1 VNSERTKSRRNS
13 RSRFGS
19 SLGSDSGPDA
29 DVDSSVDPELRVIEA
44 FADALW
50 MERGLSA
57 NTLTAYQSDLR
68 GFHLWLARERRR
80 ALVQV
85 QRSDLL
91 DYLAVLA
98 RQGRKPRSSAR
109 VLSCLRQFY
118 GHLLR
123 QGAITEDPSERVEAP
138 RLGRP
143 LPKTLTEA
151 DVEALLAAPDADDPR
166 GHRDR
171 TMLEVLYASGL
182 RVTELVTLR
191 PDAVSLT
198 QGVVRITGKGD
209 KERLVPLGEE
219 ATSWLASYA
228 RGPRA
233 LLLGHRTCDYL
244 FPTQRSDCMTR
255 QAFWQLIKRYAALAG
270 IVKPL
275 SPHTL
280 RHAFA
285 THLLNHGADLRVVQ
299 MLLGHSDLSTTQIYT
314 HVARERLKQLH
325 AKHHPRA

>member
-1 VNSERTKSRRNS
+1 MI
-13 RSRFGS
+13 
-19 SLGSDSGPDA
+19 DDA
-29 DVDSSVDPELRVIEA
+29 EKDLIEG

-68 GFHLWLARERRR
+68 SFAGWLAKERGRGLVR
-80 ALVQV
+80 A

-91 DYLAVLA
+91 DYLTLLS

-109 VLSCLRQFY
+109 LLSCLRQFY
-118 GHLLR
+118 QNLLR
-123 QGAITEDPSERVEAP
+123 QGTIVDDPSARVEAP
-138 RLGRP
+138 KLGRP

-151 DVEALLAAPDADDPR
+151 DVEDLLAAPDTQDPR

-171 TMLEVLYASGL
+171 TMLEVLYATGM
-182 RVTELVTLR
+182 RVSELVGLT
-191 PDAVSLT
+191 PQQVSLV
-198 QGVVRITGKGD
+198 QGVVRVTGKGG
-209 KERLVPLGEE
+209 KERLIPLGEE
-219 ATSWLASYA
+219 ALFWLKDYLQ
-228 RGPRA
+228 GPRQD
-233 LLLGHRTCDYL
+233 LMGGRLCDFL
-244 FPTQRSDCMTR
+244 FPTRRSDCITR
-255 QAFWQLIKRYAALAG
+255 QAFWQLIKRYALEAG
-270 IVKPL
+270 IGKHL
-275 SPHTL
+275 SPHTM

-325 AKHHPRA
+325 ASHHPRA